1 MRLNLLDGLF
11 RRDSHGLVSGGSV
24 LQRMASS
31 GQLIVENDV
40 EQGAVNLQ
48 TAVVVDKT

>member
-11 RRDSHGLVSGGSV
+11 RRDSHGLFREEVRCV
-24 LQRMASS
+24 Q
-31 GQLIVENDV
+31 QLIVENDV

-48 TAVVVDKT
+48 TAVVVDET